1 MAGQDSYSQGIV
13 VASLTDAPNAETLA
27 RNLADA
33 IAPRT
38 VMRFASASART
49 AALTGAT
56 APVEGMVSWLQ
67 DTNLLYVYDG
77 SAWQVQSSYEL
88 MAWTNLSSLGSF
100 SGAFSAGSPTPRM
113 RKLSILGVEVWELEG
128 RINASSLAVA
138 TTTTMF
144 TFNVG
149 HRPAN
154 GHGYMTYNSSHYAS
168 RVTIAQTGLMSVSVP
183 TEAGGSVTT
192 IYLDGIRI
200 TNPAL

>member
-13 VASLTDAPNAETLA
+13 VASLTDSPNAETLA

-38 VMRFASASART
+38 VMRFASASARS
-49 AALTGAT
+49 AALTGVT
-56 APVEGMVSWLQ
+56 APVEGMVTWLQ

-88 MAWTNLSSLGSF
+88 MAWTSLSSLGSF
-100 SGAFSAGSPTPRM
+100 AGAFSAGSPTPRM
-113 RKLSILGVEVWELEG
+113 RKLSVLGVEVWELEG
-128 RINASSLAVA
+128 RVNASSLAVA

-149 HRPAN
+149 HRTAN
-154 GHGYMTYNSSHYAS
+154 GHGYMVYNSSHYAA
-168 RVTIAQTGLMSVSVP
+168 RLTIAQTGIMSVSVP
-183 TEAGGSVTT
+183 TEAGTGVST
-192 IYLDGIRI
+192 IYLDGVRI

>member
-56 APVEGMVSWLQ
+56 APVEGMVTWLQ

-128 RINASSLAVA
+128 RINASALAVA

-154 GHGYMTYNSSHYAS
+154 GHGYMVYNSSHYAA
-168 RVTIAQTGLMSVSVP
+168 RLTIAQTGIMSISVP
-183 TEAGGSVTT
+183 TEAGTSVST
-192 IYLDGIRI
+192 IYLDGVRI

>member
-183 TEAGGSVTT
+183 TEAGSSVTT

>member
-1 MAGQDSYSQGIV
+1 VATTDDYGQGVS
-13 VASLTDAPNAETLA
+13 VATLTDAPNAETLA
-27 RNLADA
+27 KNIANA
-33 IAPRT
+33 IVSRSI
-38 VMRFASASART
+38 MRFASASARS
-49 AALTGAT
+49 AALTGLT
-56 APVEGMVSWLQ
+56 APVEGMVTWLQ
-67 DTNLLYVYDG
+67 DVNLQYVYDG
-77 SAWQVQSSYEL
+77 TAWQVQSSYEL

-100 SGAFSAGSPTPRM
+100 AGGFSASAPTPRM
-113 RKLSILGVEVWELEG
+113 RKLSVLGVEVWELEG
-128 RINASSLAVA
+128 RITASSLTPA

-149 HRPAN
+149 HRTAN

-183 TEAGGSVTT
+183 TEAGGSVST

>member
-13 VASLTDAPNAETLA
+13 VASLTDAPNAEALA

-38 VMRFASASART
+38 VMRFASASARS

-88 MAWTNLSSLGSF
+88 MAWTAITSLGSF
-100 SGAFSAGSPTPRM
+100 AGGFSASSPAPRM
-113 RKLSILGVEVWELEG
+113 RKLSILGVEVWEYEG
-128 RINASSLAVA
+128 RITASSLSAA

-149 HRPAN
+149 HRPAS

-168 RVTIAQTGLMSVSVP
+168 RVTISQTGVMSVSVP
-183 TEAGGSVTT
+183 AEAGGSVTT